1 MTKLTELY
9 QKRDELTQT
18 QATLEMCMD
27 YFDDIKLYALAE
39 QTEDDLDRVIQSHYV
54 IQTQINKLEKLEKL
68 DYTKELIPE
77 TEEDEQVLVATYDN
91 EPYIYIT
98 VMDVEEAATVT
109 LTLKEAQRL
118 KRYLENAITTNII
131 NWEGAK

>member
-9 QKRDELTQT
+9 QKRDELNQK
-18 QATLEMCMD
+18 QELLEMWMD

-39 QTEDDLDRVIQSHYV
+39 QTEDDLDRVIQSKYV
-54 IQTQINKLEKLEKL
+54 IQTQINRLEKLEKL

-98 VMDVEEAATVT
+98 VMDIEEAATVT

-118 KRYLENAITTNII
+118 KRYLEEAITTNII

>member
-18 QATLEMCMD
+18 QATLEMWMN

-54 IQTQINKLEKLEKL
+54 IQTQINKLE
-68 DYTKELIPE
+68 
-77 TEEDEQVLVATYDN
+77 VA
-91 EPYIYIT
+91 
-98 VMDVEEAATVT
+98 
-109 LTLKEAQRL
+109 K
-118 KRYLENAITTNII
+118 
-131 NWEGAK
+131 